1 MGRRAARALYGAL
14 CVVGAVLYFL
24 FVIPR
29 WWVLTGDFPTTLGTA
44 GRIAAGVPIALAA
57 IPVMVVLKGSLGTRV
72 PELALR
78 LRAWSAVLHVV
89 AGVLVLAAAIAEIW
103 LRLESAGPWLFAL
116 YGAAAAIALLGIL
129 AFWLSFVAEQP
140 PEEPEPAKPAK
151 PAKEKKQRRFG
162 KRGTKTA
169 DADADAD
176 ADENAGPDENSDPD
190 QIGSIDD
197 PDPDETGAP
206 GSLDDPPV
214 VESPQPDEP
223 APAATPALR
232 NKRPAGKT
240 RHRMPR

>member
-14 CVVGAVLYFL
+14 CVAGAVLYFL
-24 FVIPR
+24 FIIPR

-57 IPVMVVLKGSLGTRV
+57 IPVMVVLKSSLGTRI

-103 LRLESAGPWLFAL
+103 LRLDSAGPWLFAL

-129 AFWLSFVAEQP
+129 AFSLSFVAEQP
-140 PEEPEPAKPAK
+140 PDEPEPAKPAK

-169 DADADAD
+169 DAD
-176 ADENAGPDENSDPD
+176 ENAGPDVNVDPD
-190 QIGSIDD
+190 EIESIDD

-206 GSLDDPPV
+206 GSLEDQPA

>member
-1 MGRRAARALYGAL
+1 MGRRAARALHGAL

-57 IPVMVVLKGSLGTRV
+57 IPVMVVLKSSLGTRV

-103 LRLESAGPWLFAL
+103 LRLDSAGPWLFAL

-129 AFWLSFVAEQP
+129 AFLLSFVAEQP
-140 PEEPEPAKPAK
+140 PDEPEPAKPAK
-151 PAKEKKQRRFG
+151 PAREKKQRRFG
-162 KRGTKTA
+162 KRGTKTG
-169 DADADAD
+169 DS
-176 ADENAGPDENSDPD
+176 DENAGPEENADPD
-190 QIGSIDD
+190 EIESIDEIESADD
-197 PDPDETGAP
+197 PDPDETGLP
-206 GSLDDPPV
+206 GSAEAEPV
-214 VESPQPDEP
+214 DKPTQPDEP
-223 APAATPALR
+223 TPAATPALR

>member
-103 LRLESAGPWLFAL
+103 LRLDSAGPWLFAL
-116 YGAAAAIALLGIL
+116 YGAAAAIALLAIL

-140 PEEPEPAKPAK
+140 PDEPEPAKPAK

-162 KRGTKTA
+162 KRGTKTG
-169 DADADAD
+169 DS
-176 ADENAGPDENSDPD
+176 DENAGPDENADPD
-190 QIGSIDD
+190 EIGSIDD

-206 GSLDDPPV
+206 ESLDDPPPA
-214 VESPQPDEP
+214 ETPQPDEP
-223 APAATPALR
+223 TPAATPALS

>member
-1 MGRRAARALYGAL
+1 MSRRAARALYGAL

-103 LRLESAGPWLFAL
+103 LRLDSAGPWLFAL

-169 DADADAD
+169 DAD
-176 ADENAGPDENSDPD
+176 ENAGPDGNAEPD
-190 QIGSIDD
+190 ELGSIDD
-197 PDPDETGAP
+197 PDHDETGAP
-206 GSLDDPPV
+206 GSLDDPPPA
-214 VESPQPDEP
+214 ETPQPDEP
-223 APAATPALR
+223 TPAATPALR

>member
-1 MGRRAARALYGAL
+1 MSRRAARALHGAL

-103 LRLESAGPWLFAL
+103 LRLDSAGPWLFAL

-140 PEEPEPAKPAK
+140 PDEPEPAKPAK

-162 KRGTKTA
+162 KRGTKTG
-169 DADADAD
+169 DS
-176 ADENAGPDENSDPD
+176 DENAGPDENADPD
-190 QIGSIDD
+190 EIGSIDD

-206 GSLDDPPV
+206 GSLEDQPPV
-214 VESPQPDEP
+214 ETPQPDEP
-223 APAATPALR
+223 IPAATPALR

>member
-1 MGRRAARALYGAL
+1 
-14 CVVGAVLYFL
+14 VVGAVLYFL

-103 LRLESAGPWLFAL
+103 LRLDSAGPWLFAL

-169 DADADAD
+169 DADETRSP
-176 ADENAGPDENSDPD
+176 DENADPDE
-190 QIGSIDD
+190 IGSVDV
-197 PDPDETGAP
+197 PDPDDPGAP
-206 GSLDDPPV
+206 GSLDDQPV

-223 APAATPALR
+223 APVATPALR

>member
-103 LRLESAGPWLFAL
+103 LRLDSAGPWLFAL

-140 PEEPEPAKPAK
+140 PGEPEPAQPPK
-151 PAKEKKQRRFG
+151 PAKEKKQRRFR
-162 KRGTKTA
+162 KRGPKTG
-169 DADADAD
+169 DS
-176 ADENAGPDENSDPD
+176 DENAGPDENADPD
-190 QIGSIDD
+190 EIESADD

-206 GSLDDPPV
+206 GSLEDPPV
-214 VESPQPDEP
+214 VESAQPDEP